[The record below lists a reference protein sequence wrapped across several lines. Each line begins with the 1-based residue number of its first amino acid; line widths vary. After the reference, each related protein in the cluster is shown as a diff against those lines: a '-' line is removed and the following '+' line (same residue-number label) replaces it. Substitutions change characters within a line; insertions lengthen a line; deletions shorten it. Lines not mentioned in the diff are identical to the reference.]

1 MKTIERYGRT
11 YEQVSTTGD
20 VLVWAQGSG
29 YRSRQHLVKCSEVGA
44 IASRLVSSK
53 NADLL
58 IVESM
63 DWNSSAGHLTLS
75 SYRLVN
81 GEWRHVNGKRIT
93 SVDEIV

>member
-11 YEQVSTTGD
+11 YEKVSSTGD
-20 VLVWAQGSG
+20 VLVYAQGPG
-29 YRSRQHLVKCSEVGA
+29 YRSRQHVVKCDEVGA
-44 IASRLVSSK
+44 IASRLVGCK
-53 NADLL
+53 HADLL
-58 IVESM
+58 IVSSM
-63 DWNSSAGHLTLS
+63 DWNSSSGYLTLS